1 MEPRL
6 LSVFFSIVL
15 LAAGKHKIKICGISL
30 TDIVWG
36 FINQHVIILAL
47 GMSFLCCFFFKF
59 ADFTICVLPRACL
72 NGPVASAYILLGKFL
87 HSCIPEYLLPPW
99 VGDRYSVS

>member
-15 LAAGKHKIKICGISL
+15 LAAGKRKIKICGIIL

-36 FINQHVIILAL
+36 FINQHVITLAL
-47 GMSFLCCFFFKF
+47 GMSFLCCFFSS
-59 ADFTICVLPRACL
+59 LQ
-72 NGPVASAYILLGKFL
+72 ILLFVCYPG
-87 HSCIPEYLLPPW
+87 PA
-99 VGDRYSVS
+99 